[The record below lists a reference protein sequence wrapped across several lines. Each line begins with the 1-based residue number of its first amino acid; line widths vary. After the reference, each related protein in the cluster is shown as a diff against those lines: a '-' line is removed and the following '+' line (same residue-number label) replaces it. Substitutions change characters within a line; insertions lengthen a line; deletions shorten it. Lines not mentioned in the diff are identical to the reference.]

1 MNTDDHPTRAR
12 LGRGQF
18 HLTICAAALVSFIAG
33 CLVNTRLVQKVE
45 AQRVEAQ
52 AESKRVFELLIY
64 HTRPG
69 KGPALESLFRDASQ
83 VISKHGMEVVG
94 YWVPEG
100 DPAWADT
107 FVYLVAHPSQ
117 EDAKTRWDAIH
128 TDPTMRVYIRDA
140 ADNMI
145 ERVDKKYRVDEV
157 YMRPTDFSAMK

>member
-1 MNTDDHPTRAR
+1 MRTDHHTTRMPP
-12 LGRGQF
+12 GRGQF
-18 HLTICAAALVSFIAG
+18 QRTVFTAALVSFVAG
-33 CLVNTRLVQKVE
+33 CLVNAHFV
-45 AQRVEAQ
+45 QRVEAQ

-107 FVYLVAHPSQ
+107 FVYLVGHSSQ

-128 TDPTMRVYIRDA
+128 TDPTMRLYIRDA